1 MKLFEKIVKV
11 LLGII
16 LGLCL
21 LVISPLFIPYFLIKA
36 YHFLKK
42 TYLTYKL
49 SQQQKKE
56 NLETRKL

>member
-1 MKLFEKIVKV
+1 MKLIEKIVRV

-21 LVISPLFIPYFLIKA
+21 LVISPLFIPYFLIKG
-36 YHFLKK
+36 YHFAKK